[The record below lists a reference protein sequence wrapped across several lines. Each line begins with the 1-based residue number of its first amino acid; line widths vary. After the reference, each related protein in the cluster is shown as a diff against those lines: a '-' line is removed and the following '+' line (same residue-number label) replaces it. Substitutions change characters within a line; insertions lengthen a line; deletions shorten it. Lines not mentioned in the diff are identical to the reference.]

1 MSASSAEQPSGG
13 HRKRRLPG
21 GRGGNRGEM
30 VRASALFILA
40 VVAIVFAVMNLDEVE
55 VHWIFGSGK
64 APLIVVI
71 VISLM
76 VGSVLTYFAERVKR
90 SRRRSSR
97 SAGDPR

>member
-1 MSASSAEQPSGG
+1 MSASSTEKPSEG
-13 HRKRRLPG
+13 HRERRLRG
-21 GRGGNRGEM
+21 GRGGDRGEL
-30 VRASALFILA
+30 VRASVLFILA
-40 VVAIVFAVMNLDEVE
+40 ALAIVFAVMNLDEVE

-90 SRRRSSR
+90 SRRR
-97 SAGDPR
+97 